1 MVLAREGLEEA
12 ARGKFRACAFAGA
25 ACDNNGFSFNALSMA
40 LKATIY
46 KADLSIADMDRHYY
60 QEHSLTIA
68 RHPSETDERV
78 MMRVLAFALH
88 ADPALTFTKDL
99 FDVEEPALWLKD
111 LTGAIELWIEVG
123 QPDEKRLLKA
133 AGRSERVV
141 VYSYSATSHIW
152 FKGLANKID
161 RARQIEVVNIP
172 AAISAELEAMA
183 QRSMQLQCTIQDGQV
198 WLTDG
203 TRTVQVER
211 EVLRASA

>member
-1 MVLAREGLEEA
+1 
-12 ARGKFRACAFAGA
+12 
-25 ACDNNGFSFNALSMA
+25 MA

-46 KADLSIADMDRHYY
+46 KADLSIADMDRNYY

-78 MMRVLAFALH
+78 MIRLLAFALH
-88 ADPALTFTKDL
+88 ADLALAYGKDL

-111 LTGAIELWIEVG
+111 LTGAIQTWIEVG

-133 AGRSERVV
+133 AGRAEKVV
-141 VYSYSATSHIW
+141 VYSYSATSSIW
-152 FKGLANKID
+152 FKGLANKIE
-161 RARQIEVVNIP
+161 RARNVSVINIP
-172 AAISAELEAMA
+172 SSTSAQLEKMA

-203 TRTVQVER
+203 ADTVQVER
-211 EVLRASA
+211 EVLRGAL